1 MEEDKDKKEEAV
13 LTQEQSQTPPPVKEY
28 ENGKHILR
36 TRLGYDEIQDSANF
50 GVSSPTADVDTEAAQ
65 STANRN
71 RRMVADPNDQPQTE
85 EKPVTE
91 VPTEPE
97 EKEPR
102 MSDYQWNQE
111 VFSQLLQKPMTPEE
125 EERRKRA
132 ASAVMGIGHLGNAI
146 SALSNVAF
154 AGKAPSQTIPK
165 LEDPDYQTFS
175 DRLRQQRSAYASGM
189 LGARNADYNNY
200 RAALNLYKQGKQ
212 AEANRLLQRQ
222 KMAYDQAKNDRDF
235 QYKAQKDAAELG
247 IKQAQLEEN
256 ARNHRTSEAIAWT
269 NAQTNRE
276 YRANGGKNGGDKTLT
291 LYGADGRR
299 FELDAKDNKGII
311 GYMYKM
317 MLDEAN
323 KPGKNIS
330 IQDLN
335 WQYGEGGDQ
344 ASKQL
349 SIVAANL
356 KNFPELYDEFDKLLD
371 ESKKSKTDPTN
382 VKWKDAPVPLEP
394 NGTSTD
400 EYMGPYSM
408 NEEKSNEEEKKKG
421 KTTNMTNLKR

>member
-1 MEEDKDKKEEAV
+1 MDEEKDKKEEV
-13 LTQEQSQTPPPVKEY
+13 VPTQEKTTAPPPVKEY

-50 GVSSPTADVDTEAAQ
+50 GVSSPVADVDTHAAQ
-65 STANRN
+65 SAANRN
-71 RRMVADPNDQPQTE
+71 RRMVADQNEQPQEETPATE
-85 EKPVTE
+85 T
-91 VPTEPE
+91 TAPE
-97 EKEPR
+97 EKEPQ
-102 MSDYQWNQE
+102 MSDYRWNQE
-111 VFSQLLQKPMTPEE
+111 VFNQLLQQPITPEE

-189 LGARNADYNNY
+189 LGARNADHNNY
-200 RAALNLYKQGKQ
+200 RAALQLYKQGKQ

-222 KMAYDQAKNDRDF
+222 KMAYDQAKDDRDF
-235 QYKAQKDAAELG
+235 KYKANKDAAELG

-256 ARNHRTSEAIAWT
+256 RRNHRASEAIAWT
-269 NAQTNRE
+269 NAQTNKE
-276 YRANGGKNGGDKTLT
+276 YKANGGKSGGDRALT
-291 LYGADGRR
+291 LYGDNGRK
-299 FELDAKDNKGII
+299 FELDAKDYKGVI
-311 GYMYKM
+311 GHMYKR
-317 MLDEAN
+317 MLEEAN
-323 KPGKNIS
+323 QPGKNIS

-335 WQYGEGGDQ
+335 WQFGEGGDQ

-349 SIVAANL
+349 SIVAANI
-356 KNFPELYDEFDKLLD
+356 KNFPELYDEFDKLLG
-371 ESKKSKTDPTN
+371 ESKKSEEADSKH
-382 VKWKDAPVPLEP
+382 VQWKDKGVPLVP

-400 EYMGPYSM
+400 EYTGPYSR
-408 NEEKSNEEEKKKG
+408 NEEKSKEEEKRKG